1 MVLFCDGVRVDAAT
15 HHVVDVARERCGGES
30 VALHVDDAAVVAH
43 GGTGLGLA
51 GAEAVDL
58 SRGLVDEGQEHVERE
73 FGMTADYVGG
83 QMVAVVDEVAGPHG
97 GQVEVATGFKIEG
110 CDVGRHTAGHLH
122 DDVGGGGVG
131 AFDKTGDVAEVER
144 SAFCEGLHGIEHAI
158 SLDKGLEHVGRCG
171 AGGVDVDGFGMV
183 GSDVAGQLG
192 QGVVAHA
199 IEVDV
204 GRRETDGWLID
215 DGRG

>member
-1 MVLFCDGVRVDAAT
+1 
-15 HHVVDVARERCGGES
+15 
-30 VALHVDDAAVVAH
+30 
-43 GGTGLGLA
+43 
-51 GAEAVDL
+51 
-58 SRGLVDEGQEHVERE
+58 
-73 FGMTADYVGG
+73 MT
-83 QMVAVVDEVAGPHG
+83 
-97 GQVEVATGFKIEG
+97 
-110 CDVGRHTAGHLH
+110 GHLH
-122 DDVGGGGVG
+122 DDGGGGGVG

-158 SLDKGLEHVGRCG
+158 SLDKGLEHVGGCG

-204 GRRETDGWLID
+204 GRREIDGWFID